1 MAEENT
7 VIQMKLL
14 SVGEVRFMMSPE
26 MVKDNTNPEAI
37 KIGFSNRVEPNLA
50 DGQISIVFGVRY
62 VFGEDVI
69 LESIYRFT
77 FAVVDVNRFVAIN
90 KDGSITIMHL
100 MPHFISVA
108 VGTMRGILVV
118 KTAGTSLS
126 QYPLPMIDV
135 NQLSEN
141 LSTSARK

>member
-7 VIQMKLL
+7 IIQMKLL

-26 MVKDNTNPEAI
+26 MIKDNTDPEAI
-37 KIGFSNRVEPNLA
+37 QIGFSNKVEPNLA

-69 LESIYRFT
+69 LESIYRFS
-77 FAVVDVNRFVAIN
+77 FAVIDIDRFVTIN
-90 KDGSITIMHL
+90 KDGSVTIMHL
-100 MPHFISVA
+100 MPHFLSVA

-118 KTAGTSLS
+118 KTAGTALS
-126 QYPLPMIDV
+126 QYTLPMIDV
-135 NQLSEN
+135 NQLNTS
-141 LSTSARK
+141 LSTPAQK

>member
-1 MAEENT
+1 
-7 VIQMKLL
+7 
-14 SVGEVRFMMSPE
+14 MMSPE
-26 MVKDNTNPEAI
+26 MIKDNTNPEAI
-37 KIGFSNRVEPNLA
+37 QIGFSNRVEPNLA

-69 LESIYRFT
+69 LECIYRFT
-77 FAVVDVNRFVAIN
+77 FAVIDANQFVTIN

>member
-26 MVKDNTNPEAI
+26 MIKDNTDPEAI
-37 KIGFSNRVEPNLA
+37 QIGFSNKVEPNLA

-77 FAVVDVNRFVAIN
+77 FSVIDIERFVTIN
-90 KDGSITIMHL
+90 KDGSVTIMHL
-100 MPHFISVA
+100 MPHFLSVA

-118 KTAGTSLS
+118 KTAGSILS

-135 NQLSEN
+135 NQLNTS
-141 LSTSARK
+141 LSIPAQ